1 MLQVYAQV
9 GVYPVAHGHSYPGG
23 RVDHLTAAGDHQQ
36 RMIVE
41 NLDPLAPQVSV
52 VLQRPEQGGV
62 LVAIA
67 VDLFNHHVGTQL
79 SRKRAEI
86 VVPELAS
93 HTHAGGDSMVEV
105 FEPIFEIFEVTRAI
119 PLFRDKAFV
128 PVIEIK
134 LVLGSFPCGLLFA
147 EEQRQEMLGTIT
159 SERRFSERIVR
170 IGVRVAR

>member
-52 VLQRPEQGGV
+52 VLQRPAQGGV

-67 VDLFNHHVGTQL
+67 VDLFIRTWSSFSGRV
-79 SRKRAEI
+79 S
-86 VVPELAS
+86 AS
-93 HTHAGGDSMVEV
+93 A
-105 FEPIFEIFEVTRAI
+105 PNK
-119 PLFRDKAFV
+119 P
-128 PVIEIK
+128 
-134 LVLGSFPCGLLFA
+134 
-147 EEQRQEMLGTIT
+147 
-159 SERRFSERIVR
+159 
-170 IGVRVAR
+170 